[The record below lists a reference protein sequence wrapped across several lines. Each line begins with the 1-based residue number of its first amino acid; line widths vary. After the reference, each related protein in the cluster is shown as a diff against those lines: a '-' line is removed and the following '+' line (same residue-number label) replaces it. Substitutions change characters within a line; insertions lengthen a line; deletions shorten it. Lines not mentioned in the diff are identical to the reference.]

1 MTPVRMAPVES
12 ARTVIPEPR
21 PVIAIGRRYYNAN
34 HWRRRNVEDR
44 ARRRCV
50 IVSRCESSVRLN
62 YLGAGNQAQSRSKPE
77 SEHRQC
83 HHHKSLSHDRISLL
97 LFGRLNPTITGK
109 LPKNRQSAAK
119 YLPRRDAK
127 NAESIRSFA
136 QIGSSK
142 RLWRNP
148 CKICV
153 TCGATARD
161 CKCFDPVRMLSAS
174 AWATTSQDLL
184 LHTDQHRFVSVVA
197 TCLRRVH
204 IVRNSRSRQRAAP
217 SLQRH

>member
-1 MTPVRMAPVES
+1 MAPVES

-50 IVSRCESSVRLN
+50 IVSRCGSSVRLN

-83 HHHKSLSHDRISLL
+83 HHHKSLSRDRISLL

-161 CKCFDPVRMLSAS
+161 CKCFDPVSDAIRLRVGYHVAGP
-174 AWATTSQDLL
+174 
-184 LHTDQHRFVSVVA
+184 VVA
-197 TCLRRVH
+197 YGSTQIRQCCSHLPATCPHRPELAFKTAGSAV
-204 IVRNSRSRQRAAP
+204 A
-217 SLQRH
+217 QRH